1 LIECQLSEG
10 KIEGMKLSTPPS
22 VLALA
27 CSVLWTVPASA
38 RLGESEEE
46 CSKRYGQPVAEIP
59 ALLETATSA
68 TYQKGDVRVRIEFL
82 EGKAA
87 FISFSRR
94 GLKEEERQTLL
105 DINAGTLVWSPAAD
119 YAGRT
124 YWVAPANTKDAARHA
139 SSYLMGETGYIDLAT
154 EAWTKAMKAQ
164 QAVQFAVQPKPATPA
179 TPGTP
184 GAPAATAPPAGG
196 KLEGF

>member
-1 LIECQLSEG
+1 
-10 KIEGMKLSTPPS
+10 MKLSPPS
-22 VLALA
+22 SALALV

-38 RLGESEEE
+38 RLGEGPEE
-46 CSKRYGQPVAEIP
+46 CSKRYGQPAAEIP
-59 ALLETATSA
+59 ALLEKATGA
-68 TYQKGDVRVRIEFL
+68 AYLKGDVRIRIEFL

-94 GLKEEERQTLL
+94 GLREEERQTLL
-105 DINAGTLVWSPAAD
+105 DINAGSLVWSPAAD

-124 YWVAPANTKDAARHA
+124 YWVAPANTREAARHA
-139 SSYLMGETGYIDLAT
+139 SAYLTGDTGYIDLAT